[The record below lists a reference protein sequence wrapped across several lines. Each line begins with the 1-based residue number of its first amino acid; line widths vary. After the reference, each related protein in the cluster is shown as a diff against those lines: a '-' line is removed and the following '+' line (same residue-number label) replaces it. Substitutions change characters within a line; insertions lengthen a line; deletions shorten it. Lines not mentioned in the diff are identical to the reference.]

1 MQAKVK
7 IGMVAKQ
14 ILLFHVYLKAEK
26 ASAEA
31 RRHRL
36 VKLFT
41 NEKMELICSI
51 SFAILSFVMNFPY

>member
-1 MQAKVK
+1 
-7 IGMVAKQ
+7 MVVEQ

>member
-1 MQAKVK
+1 MQAKAK
-7 IGMVAKQ
+7 MGMVVEQ

-26 ASAEA
+26 ASAEV

-41 NEKMELICSI
+41 NEKIALGW
-51 SFAILSFVMNFPY
+51 N